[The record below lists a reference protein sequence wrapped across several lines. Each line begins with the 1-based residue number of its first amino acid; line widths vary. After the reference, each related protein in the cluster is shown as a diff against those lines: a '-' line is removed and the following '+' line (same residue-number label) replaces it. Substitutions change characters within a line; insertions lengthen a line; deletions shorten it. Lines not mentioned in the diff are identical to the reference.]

1 MAKLNVFDST
11 QLRSQIALQTSH
23 GWAPEIIPFSQGIDL
38 SKSFLPL
45 DQDNLFFPNASAEQR
60 LALSQLF
67 GLIVNETITE
77 MECSMPRLKYLG
89 WELLLKRFPVN
100 PEMFE
105 LGELFFAEEEK
116 HAQTFKKYFDLF
128 SKETG
133 IEPHDLSSLLPKAFN
148 SRFQQAIIHNAEHGG
163 HAFWWVVANVEDVS
177 IQVFREIAK
186 SKKEVD
192 PLFFELHKRHAE
204 EEARHDNY
212 AFLML
217 DAAHRSLPGIRGQLF
232 AKKDLLLAQ
241 AVSTPW
247 LLTELTKIFRVKH
260 LKHKHPWFDVL
271 ASTLPLLESLPK
283 IEMTR
288 KVFLTAPY
296 IGWLLNPKFHKKS
309 NREASKHGALSL
321 AAS

>member
-1 MAKLNVFDST
+1 MAKLDIFDSA
-11 QLRSQIALQTSH
+11 QLRSQIQLQTAH
-23 GWAPEIIPFSQGIDL
+23 GWSPEVIPFSDGIDF
-38 SKSFLPL
+38 SKSLLPL
-45 DQDNLFFPNASAEQR
+45 DQDNLFFPNASSEQR

-116 HAQTFKKYFDLF
+116 HAQTFRRYFDLF
-128 SKETG
+128 AKETG

-148 SRFQQAIIHNAEHGG
+148 SRFQKAVIKNAEHGG

-186 SKKEVD
+186 HKKDID
-192 PLFFELHKRHAE
+192 PLFYELHKRHAE

-217 DAAHRSLPGIRGQLF
+217 DAAHHSLSGLRGKMF

-247 LLTELTKIFRVKH
+247 LLTELTKIFRVKD
-260 LKHKHPWFDVL
+260 LKHKHPWFEVL

-283 IEMTR
+283 TEMAR

-309 NREASKHGALSL
+309 TREAQKHGALSL